1 MRGSAKN
8 LTCWFAA
15 TVVPLHGN
23 ISSIGGGEIAEIN
36 VCTLEVEAGF
46 SAAFGAGV
54 GAADLEVPEEAGFEA
69 GFDEVAE
76 EEELSSS
83 DESEP
88 PQAKATIM
96 ANAISANKTVGM
108 LEKFSLF
115 ISLYLFLIRLFCL
128 NRTGRFTP
136 GLFNRSSR
144 LAQYSIL
151 EITM

>member
-15 TVVPLHGN
+15 TLVPLHGN
-23 ISSIGGGEIAEIN
+23 ISSIGGGEIAETN

-46 SAAFGAGV
+46 SAFFGAGV
-54 GAADLEVPEEAGFEA
+54 GAADLAVPEEAGFEA

-76 EEELSSS
+76 EELSSS
-83 DESEP
+83 DEPEP
-88 PQAKATIM
+88 PQAKATTM
-96 ANAISANKTVGM
+96 ANAISVNKTVGM

-128 NRTGRFTP
+128 NRTGRFMP